1 MGDKTLI
8 SWTDHTFN
16 PWWGCARWSPG
27 CKNCYA
33 DTLARRWG
41 MDDLWHKHG
50 PRRMMSENQWRQPA
64 RWNREAAAA
73 GVRAKVFCASMADVF
88 EDHPAVT
95 EARKR
100 LFGVIEDTPHLTWQL
115 LTKRIEN
122 VAGMVPWGD
131 GWPANAWIGT
141 SVEDKRRADARVP
154 ELLRLAAAPRRFLS
168 CEPLLGRFD
177 LEPWL
182 AELADVTDPDADAP
196 VGAVVDGMERVGT
209 HDDSQWARTT
219 RLDWCILGGESG
231 PGHRRMSMPAFTSL
245 VRQCQEARVP
255 VWAKQDSGPR
265 SGQQGRIPDDLWLH
279 QFPEAA

>member
-41 MDDLWHKHG
+41 MDDLWHKNG

-95 EARKR
+95 RGRKR
-100 LFGVIEDTPHLTWQL
+100 LFGVIEDTPWLTWQL

-122 VAGMVPWGD
+122 VAGMVPWG
-131 GWPANAWIGT
+131 GSWPANAWIGT
-141 SVEDKRRADARVP
+141 SVENQDLADERIP
-154 ELLRLAAAPRRFLS
+154 ELLRLDAAPVRFLS
-168 CEPLLGRFD
+168 CEPLIGPLNLIGQGGD
-177 LEPWL
+177 AVGAGIYAL
-182 AELADVTDPDADAP
+182 PDAPEYDDGEP
-196 VGAVVDGMERVGT
+196 VCQDHGAENCTQGCTFVDWVI
-209 HDDSQWARTT
+209 
-219 RLDWCILGGESG
+219 CGGESG
-231 PGHRRMSMPAFTSL
+231 PGHRPMEIGWAESVVS
-245 VRQCQEARVP
+245 QCQDARVP
-255 VWAKQDSGPR
+255 VWTKQDSGPR
-265 SGQQGRIPDDLWLH
+265 SGQQGRIPDELWLH
-279 QFPEAA
+279 EFPAVA

>member
-41 MDDLWHKHG
+41 MDDLWHLHG

-95 EARKR
+95 EPRKR
-100 LFGVIEDTPHLTWQL
+100 LFGVIEDTPWLTWQL
-115 LTKRIEN
+115 LTKRIDN
-122 VAGMVPWGD
+122 VADMAPWGSS
-131 GWPANAWIGT
+131 WPANAWIGT
-141 SVEDKRRADARVP
+141 SVENQDLADERIP
-154 ELLRLAAAPRRFLS
+154 DLLDLGAAPVRFLS
-168 CEPLLGRFD
+168 CEPLLGPLR
-177 LEPWL
+177 LRTALMVGMACEPPAGIGW
-182 AELADVTDPDADAP
+182 VI
-196 VGAVVDGMERVGT
+196 
-209 HDDSQWARTT
+209 
-219 RLDWCILGGESG
+219 CGGESG
-231 PGHRRMSMPAFTSL
+231 PGHRPMEPGWAESVVS
-245 VRQCQEARVP
+245 QCRDAGVP
-255 VWAKQDSGPR
+255 VWTKQDSGPR
-265 SGQQGRIPDDLWLH
+265 SGQQGRIPDEFWLH
-279 QFPEAA
+279 EFPAAA